1 MADFIKVTR
10 VFKNKGESAKAAL
23 NEQTVYV
30 RAASV
35 VAVRAS
41 NRLGH
46 PAHRTTITL
55 STGKDMDLALDSA
68 SVRKLLGIAK

>member
-10 VFKNKGESAKAAL
+10 VFVNKGEKAL
-23 NEQTVYV
+23 NEQSVYV
-30 RAASV
+30 RAASI

-46 PAHRTTITL
+46 PGHRSTITL
-55 STGKDMDLALDSA
+55 STGKDMDLAGTSKE
-68 SVRKLLGIAK
+68 VRALLGIKA